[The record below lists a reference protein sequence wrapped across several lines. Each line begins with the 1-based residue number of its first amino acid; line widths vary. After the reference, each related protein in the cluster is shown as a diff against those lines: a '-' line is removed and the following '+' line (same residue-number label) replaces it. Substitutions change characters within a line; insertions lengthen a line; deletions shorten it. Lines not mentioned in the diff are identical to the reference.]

1 MPAKEECLLCHA
13 PLVYLPK
20 QEEMACALCG
30 GLFPSNARCEQG
42 HYVCDA
48 CHQKQGLAAIRR
60 VCLAA
65 ASPNPLAI
73 AREIM
78 EDPFIYMHGPEH
90 HVLVGSCLLAAC
102 RNAGRELDLPEA
114 LSEMERR
121 GGQVPGGICGLWGS
135 CGAAVS
141 AGIYW
146 SILTGAS
153 PLSTE
158 SWGQANLLTSRC
170 LARIAA
176 FGGPRCCK
184 RNSFIALAEAVDMTR
199 EVLGI
204 PLEKDEQTRC
214 THRSRNAQCLGK
226 RCPYCIG

>member
-1 MPAKEECLLCHA
+1 MPAREECLLCHA

-48 CHQKQGLAAIRR
+48 CHRKQGLAAIWRI
-60 VCLAA
+60 CLATT
-65 ASPNPLAI
+65 SKNPLAI

-90 HVLVGSCLLAAC
+90 HVLVGSGLLAAC

-121 GGQVPGGICGLWGS
+121 GCQVPNGIC
-135 CGAAVS
+135 AATPNAWAS
-141 AGIYW
+141 AA
-146 SILTGAS
+146 LTAPVNL
-153 PLSTE
+153 PL
-158 SWGQANLLTSRC
+158 APIKR
-170 LARIAA
+170 A
-176 FGGPRCCK
+176 FLP
-184 RNSFIALAEAVDMTR
+184 A
-199 EVLGI
+199 
-204 PLEKDEQTRC
+204 
-214 THRSRNAQCLGK
+214 
-226 RCPYCIG
+226 